1 MQFMRINLIGV
12 NKMDNIK
19 HVSLEEFNE
28 ISKLLA
34 DRACLIRT
42 MKEEIRKAV
51 TLEAKLQKNNYY
63 KQYINKIN
71 DKLYPLQGSTV
82 ITN

>member
-1 MQFMRINLIGV
+1 
-12 NKMDNIK
+12 MDNIK